1 MPADRRCPRAQL
13 VNVGGSPKRLD
24 GPTGLAGSL
33 WSRPMGAVSAAGD
46 LGLSARHHRRV
57 RALLLWCSLSRP
69 GANLYLRARRLVIVR
84 DCPSESVTVRQRP
97 RAHAECD
104 VNHILSPG
112 VGTGGRPAVDA
123 HDQDPRE
130 NYRAST
136 RACRKTGADQDA
148 YRTGSGLPCRRP
160 RRHGSRRTR
169 RRRDA
174 LRQASAGT
182 AHRQPRQPNRRTA
195 ELSHIYRSRRRRKRR
210 RGSAPALGLS
220 LGRPGGRAPAHTR
233 MLPQISQAHPGT
245 QPVTALSRLP
255 RRSIVPLAAS
265 ASRALP
271 AVASHAI
278 GFADPRPGS
287 HSQGIGACRGRR
299 G

>member
-1 MPADRRCPRAQL
+1 MPSCAISQCGRVTQEA
-13 VNVGGSPKRLD
+13 D
-24 GPTGLAGSL
+24 GPTGLAGSV

-69 GANLYLRARRLVIVR
+69 GANLHLRARRLVIVR

-97 RAHAECD
+97 RAHTECD
-104 VNHILSPG
+104 VNHIVSPG
-112 VGTGGRPAVDA
+112 VGTGGRPAGDA
-123 HDQDPRE
+123 HDQDPGE

-136 RACRKTGADQDA
+136 RACRKTGADRDA

-182 AHRQPRQPNRRTA
+182 AHQQPRQLNR
-195 ELSHIYRSRRRRKRR
+195 L
-210 RGSAPALGLS
+210 
-220 LGRPGGRAPAHTR
+220 
-233 MLPQISQAHPGT
+233 
-245 QPVTALSRLP
+245 
-255 RRSIVPLAAS
+255 
-265 ASRALP
+265 
-271 AVASHAI
+271 
-278 GFADPRPGS
+278 
-287 HSQGIGACRGRR
+287 
-299 G
+299 

>member
-1 MPADRRCPRAQL
+1 MPSCAISQCGRVTQEA
-13 VNVGGSPKRLD
+13 D
-24 GPTGLAGSL
+24 GPTGLAGSV

-69 GANLYLRARRLVIVR
+69 GANLHLRAGRLVIVR
-84 DCPSESVTVRQRP
+84 DCPSESATVRQRP
-97 RAHAECD
+97 RAHTECD
-104 VNHILSPG
+104 VNHILPPG

-123 HDQDPRE
+123 HDEDPRE

-169 RRRDA
+169 RGRDA

-182 AHRQPRQPNRRTA
+182 AHRQPRQLNRRTA
-195 ELSHIYRSRRRRKRR
+195 ELSHI
-210 RGSAPALGLS
+210 
-220 LGRPGGRAPAHTR
+220 
-233 MLPQISQAHPGT
+233 
-245 QPVTALSRLP
+245 
-255 RRSIVPLAAS
+255 
-265 ASRALP
+265 
-271 AVASHAI
+271 
-278 GFADPRPGS
+278 
-287 HSQGIGACRGRR
+287 
-299 G
+299 